1 MEHAKDPK
9 GGEQQAKEPKGGEEP
24 AEEPKGGEEQER
36 LLHQQEMEERE
47 CHDRELP
54 LTPSALDEAL
64 VTAIPEDVVA
74 IPLKM
79 KDFRIHCVAVRR
91 QQRCGDIVQPPKP
104 KLMNETLPE
113 ELGAAGSR
121 TGLVERT
128 GSPKRPKLKFH
139 A

>member
-9 GGEQQAKEPKGGEEP
+9 GGEQQAKGPKGGEEP

-64 VTAIPEDVVA
+64 VTAIPEDLVA
-74 IPLKM
+74 IPLKV
-79 KDFRIHCVAVRR
+79 KDFRSHCVAVRH
-91 QQRCGDIVQPPKP
+91 QKRCGDIVQPP
-104 KLMNETLPE
+104 E
-113 ELGAAGSR
+113 E
-121 TGLVERT
+121 
-128 GSPKRPKLKFH
+128 
-139 A
+139 